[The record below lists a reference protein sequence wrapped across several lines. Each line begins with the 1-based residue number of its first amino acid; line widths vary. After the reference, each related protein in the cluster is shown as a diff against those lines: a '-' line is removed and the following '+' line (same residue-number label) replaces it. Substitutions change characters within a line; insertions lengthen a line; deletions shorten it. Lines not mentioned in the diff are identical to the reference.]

1 MIQCLKAEGP
11 LVRVA
16 SVKAFEEPVWGLKQ
30 GQLTCRWMLERLAED
45 HLQGVVLGR
54 GL

>member
-1 MIQCLKAEGP
+1 MIQCSKAEGP

-30 GQLTCRWMLERLAED
+30 GLMTCQLMLERLAED
-45 HLQGVVLGR
+45 HLRGMVLGR